1 MLNGENGAEPM
12 DTILPAGFTGVSEA
26 HRRNTLRRES
36 RLRVRTDAQDHAVM
50 ELTANGFVIEA
61 DGRPPLR
68 GYADIFRGDNRV
80 LHGLVQCS
88 WAEDGLVG
96 YEFKRDT
103 AGAEVSPDHVPP
115 VHAGLLNAPDTR

>member
-1 MLNGENGAEPM
+1 MLNVENGAEPM

-68 GYADIFRGDNRV
+68 GYADIFRGDERI
-80 LHGLVQCS
+80 LRGLVIVS
-88 WAEDGLVG
+88 WAREGKVG
-96 YEFKRDT
+96 YEFKRGTTDGT
-103 AGAEVSPDHVPP
+103 MP
-115 VHAGLLNAPDTR
+115 VDYVRGPVAGLLPSA

>member
-1 MLNGENGAEPM
+1 M
-12 DTILPAGFTGVSEA
+12 DTILPAGFSGANEM
-26 HRRNTLRRES
+26 HRRTTLRRES
-36 RLRVRTDAQDHAVM
+36 RLRVSNDGQDHVVM
-50 ELTANGFVIEA
+50 ELTDTGFVIEA

-68 GYADIFRGDNRV
+68 GYADIFRGENRV

-88 WAEDGLVG
+88 WADDGLVG

-115 VHAGLLNAPDTR
+115 VHAGLLEGPH